1 MKTIKVS
8 EATPIQLDW
17 LVAKAQG
24 WVDYPE
30 DSIEQGE
37 VWYIEPDKAPFGRIL
52 NKSWF
57 RPATNWAQGGPIIE
71 REHLSIEAYS
81 APNDEGIACFWF
93 ASEDK
98 FDAET
103 WDAPT
108 PLIAAMRCYVASKL
122 GDEVEIPEELT

>member
-37 VWYIEPDKAPFGRIL
+37 VWHIEPDKAPFGRIL

-57 RPATNWAQGGPIIE
+57 RPATNWAQGGPLIE
-71 REHLSIEAYS
+71 REKITLKPNGPIWVAY
-81 APNDEGIACFWF
+81 AKGKLVDIVYPMEGQ
-93 ASEDK
+93 
-98 FDAET
+98 
-103 WDAPT
+103 T
-108 PLIAAMRCYVASKL
+108 PLIAAMRAFVISKL
-122 GDEVEIPEELT
+122 GETVGVPEELE